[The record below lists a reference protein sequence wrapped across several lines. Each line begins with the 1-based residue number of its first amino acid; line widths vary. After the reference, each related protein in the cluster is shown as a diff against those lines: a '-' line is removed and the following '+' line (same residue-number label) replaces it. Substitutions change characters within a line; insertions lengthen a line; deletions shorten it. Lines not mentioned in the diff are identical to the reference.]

1 MKLYHMSDTLHLGDK
16 LKSDFKRQM
25 ELAQPFVQALQRGED
40 CFYAMYF
47 NAKYLRAVLGKFKL
61 RDMWSDY
68 VKWSVEGIFE
78 YVRRTEFPQCCSRL
92 KCNYYFATIEEA
104 RTLYEIDWGKA
115 SDEERM
121 RIRLFEIEL
130 EADEVDRRDMRL
142 FDEAYDAVW
151 DHEADEAYDAIWM
164 HGELQE
170 AMNCVRR
177 YFAGEQ
183 SAEPIWELMSDRPA
197 TAEKDLTAYLRKE

>member
-1 MKLYHMSDTLHLGDK
+1 MKLYHMSDTLQLGDM

-25 ELAQPFVQALQRGED
+25 ELALPFAQALRRGEE

-92 KCNYYFATIEEA
+92 QCNYYFATLEEVRA
-104 RTLYEIDWGKA
+104 LYEIDWGKA
-115 SDEERM
+115 PEEERL
-121 RIRLFEIEL
+121 RIRLFEIAL
-130 EADEVDRRDMRL
+130 EADQVDRRDMRL
-142 FDEAYDAVW
+142 FDEAYDIVW
-151 DHEADEAYDAIWM
+151 ECDADETHGDIWS
-164 HGELQE
+164 HGELTSV
-170 AMNCVRR
+170 MNCARR